1 MDPRNEGRS
10 ADEST
15 PERPRTTTGT
25 STNTVTR
32 RKFIGGMA
40 AASAFTILPR
50 HVLGGPG
57 FTAPSDKLNVAQIG
71 CGTQGIRQVTTGL
84 VTREDLQF
92 TCVCDP
98 NTDSQNY
105 VDWSPHGIRDQVREV
120 LEDPTWGESNKGIR
134 AGREVAREIFDAYYG
149 KANRSG
155 SSKGVRSY
163 ADFRD
168 LLEQETDLDA
178 VVIITP
184 DHTHA
189 TISTAALKK
198 GVAAISHKPV
208 SNMVNEVRSTVEAA
222 RASSAVS
229 HLLAYRDRED
239 YYTLDAWFK
248 AGVIGPIREVHNWT
262 FRPVWPQGWLDYPTE
277 QPPVPAGFNWDLW
290 LGPEQHRPY
299 HPNYTFALYRGWYN
313 YGGGSFADMGNYSL
327 WAIYR
332 MLNMQPPVSI
342 EAHAN
347 TVAFVNEENVST
359 YKLSEVAYPVAGTVH
374 FHHAELDGRPPIDL
388 YWYEGGIKPQTPK
401 ELLDAG
407 EQLERE
413 GMMFVGDNGKILCGY
428 RGTDPRLI
436 PQGRMVDVEGM
447 IDPEEIEIV
456 DSDDEWIN
464 AIKNGGKSRG
474 SFEGFAPL
482 AEATALQGVAYRMSG
497 QRLDWDAAH
506 MKFTNVP
513 EANEF
518 VSRYYR
524 PGWEL

>member
-1 MDPRNEGRS
+1 
-10 ADEST
+10 
-15 PERPRTTTGT
+15 
-25 STNTVTR
+25 
-32 RKFIGGMA
+32 
-40 AASAFTILPR
+40 
-50 HVLGGPG
+50 
-57 FTAPSDKLNVAQIG
+57 
-71 CGTQGIRQVTTGL
+71 
-84 VTREDLQF
+84 
-92 TCVCDP
+92 
-98 NTDSQNY
+98 
-105 VDWSPHGIRDQVREV
+105 
-120 LEDPTWGESNKGIR
+120 
-134 AGREVAREIFDAYYG
+134 
-149 KANRSG
+149 
-155 SSKGVRSY
+155 
-163 ADFRD
+163 
-168 LLEQETDLDA
+168 
-178 VVIITP
+178 
-184 DHTHA
+184 
-189 TISTAALKK
+189 
-198 GVAAISHKPV
+198 
-208 SNMVNEVRSTVEAA
+208 MVNEVRSTVEAA

-277 QPPVPAGFNWDLW
+277 QPPVPAGFDWDLW

-332 MLNMQPPVSI
+332 MLNMQPPISI

-359 YKLSEVAYPVAGTVH
+359 YRLSEVAYPVAGTVH
-374 FHHAELDGRPPIDL
+374 FRHAEVDGRPPIDL

-518 VSRYYR
+518 VRRDYR